1 MGSTRRALALALT
14 LTLLVLGLL
23 PAAAQAA
30 RWTPYD
36 RPATNGIVTE
46 KDVPITMSDG
56 TILRANVNR
65 PDKPGRYPVLIT
77 QTPYNKEGP
86 LGAATP
92 YLVQRGYVHV
102 VVDVRGT
109 GGSQASW
116 DSFGPNEQREG
127 PEV

>member
-1 MGSTRRALALALT
+1 MGSTRGGLALAPPLP
-14 LTLLVLGLL
+14 LLVLGLL

-46 KDVPITMSDG
+46 KDVPITMSAG
-56 TILRANVNR
+56 TILRANANR
-65 PDKPGRYPVLIT
+65 PHKPGRYPVLLP

-86 LGAATP
+86 LRAANP
-92 YLVQRGYVHV
+92 YLVQGGYVHV

-109 GGSQASW
+109 GG
-116 DSFGPNEQREG
+116 
-127 PEV
+127 